1 MLLFSKR
8 RAKVVTE
15 YFLLN
20 ISCCTRNAGGGYMLV
35 SLSFWLQKHI
45 RKKQIILLIASYV
58 AIVAVMG
65 LLIIPAILKNAGG
78 MNIFDLKAAGY
89 DLNYANTFIAAIG
102 AKGREVYLFAQLPL
116 DMIFPV
122 VYGLIYMALAD
133 KVFKKISVT
142 MFAAIMVLSV
152 SDYAENISVYMMLL
166 SGKLSASLV
175 AAASIFTVTKT
186 VFLYLTVLSIALGAL
201 NGCIQKNEA
210 LNNFCRRSFD

>member
-1 MLLFSKR
+1 
-8 RAKVVTE
+8 
-15 YFLLN
+15 
-20 ISCCTRNAGGGYMLV
+20 MLV

-45 RKKQIILLIASYV
+45 KKKQIILLIAAYI

-89 DLNYANTFIAAIG
+89 GLNYANSFISAIG
-102 AKGREVYLFAQLPL
+102 AKGRAVYLFAQLPL

-122 VYGLIYMALAD
+122 VYSLLYLALAD
-133 KVFKKISVT
+133 KALKKINIT
-142 MFAAIMVLSV
+142 MFAAIMVLCV
-152 SDYAENISVYMMLL
+152 SDYAENISVYLMLL

-175 AAASIFTVTKT
+175 TAASVFTVTKT

-201 NGCIQKNEA
+201 NGCIQKKRGCE
-210 LNNFCRRSFD
+210 